1 MARVAM
7 VVSNAFMPDPRVYK
21 EAKSLVGHGFKVTV
35 YAWDRECKYP
45 KNEVVDE
52 IVVKRV
58 HVRSKY
64 GNCFM
69 FMVTAPIF
77 WVLALLRILV
87 EGADTIH
94 CHDFD
99 TVPVGVLVK
108 VLTQN
113 TKMAYDAHEYYPAMV
128 VDQIP
133 KVLHALLV
141 WVDKVFMRIA
151 DCVIIPCEERKR
163 FYAGAKNLI
172 VVPNT
177 PKLVDVPM
185 RAKQKE
191 FSVFYGGGLSK
202 ENGILVMV
210 NAMIGIQYAKL
221 ILAGD
226 GPLRHVIERISEK
239 KDNIKYLGFISQRE
253 VLENLACADAT
264 FVFYEPT
271 NINKVYSASNKLFE
285 AMMVGVPVVVNEET
299 KPSKMVKEYDCGVV
313 VPYGDIQALRREI
326 IRLESD
332 PSLRKRLGR
341 NGKKVFREKF
351 AWDLVELDFVNEYKL
366 LLK

>member
-1 MARVAM
+1 M
-7 VVSNAFMPDPRVYK
+7 VLSNAFNPDPRVYK
-21 EAKSLVGHGFKVTV
+21 EGKSLVDHGFKVTV
-35 YAWDRECKYP
+35 YAWDRECRYP
-45 KNEVVDE
+45 ENEVVE
-52 IVVKRV
+52 GIYVNRV

-64 GNCFM
+64 ENLFI
-69 FMVTAPIF
+69 FVITAPIF
-77 WVLALLRILV
+77 WILASLRTLSRDVNI
-87 EGADTIH
+87 IH

-99 TVPVGVLVK
+99 TATVGVLVK
-108 VLTQN
+108 LLTRN
-113 TKMAYDAHEYYPAMV
+113 TKIVYDAHEYYPAMV

-133 KVLHALLV
+133 SVLFALLV

-151 DCVIIPCEERKR
+151 DCVIIPCEERKKL
-163 FYAGAKNLI
+163 YTSAKDLI

-202 ENGILVMV
+202 ENGILVIV
-210 NAMIGIQYAKL
+210 NAMMGIQYAKL

-226 GPLRHVIERISEK
+226 GPLRHVIERISKK
-239 KDNIKYLGFISQRE
+239 KDNIKYLGLVSQRE
-253 VLENLACADAT
+253 VLENLAYADAT

-285 AMMVGVPVVVNEET
+285 AMMVGVPVIVNEET

-313 VPYGDIQALRREI
+313 VPYGDIQTLRREI

-351 AWDLVELDFVNEYKL
+351 AWDLVEPDFVNEYKL
-366 LLK
+366 LLKQ